1 MKIYK
6 KEKINRS
13 LWVIRCPKCGKI
25 LASASEKQYLPEFMW
40 CDCESHS
47 KEDSKIIE

>member
-1 MKIYK
+1 MKIYEK
-6 KEKINRS
+6 KKINRA

-25 LASASEKQYLPEFMW
+25 LASASEKGFLPEFMW
-40 CDCESHS
+40 CYCESYS